1 MIQHFEKIE
10 NLGVFANYKKPHK
23 MDPFQRFNLI
33 YGMNGSGKTTL
44 SRFFADL
51 NEGKAAGFPDLM
63 YKIRT
68 EDGDFVQGKPYTRKI
83 RVFNAEY
90 VEDNIGEIEGR
101 LNPIFVLG
109 AENKSLADTVKVD
122 EKKLEALET
131 KFSEKETEFSKKE
144 KSRGKIF
151 TDVAKEISKAAKGAT
166 IRAYTKKNA
175 ESAYDNTS
183 VLTSLDLKELAAAS
197 SEMNQSA
204 MDKHSEYQ
212 SPSIDFNGKDQSFF
226 TALQGHC
233 DNVRKITL
241 KSATSIAI
249 ERLVTNPDIARWVEQ
264 GLHIHAEN
272 DGKTCEYCQQ
282 EIPETRKKELAAHFN
297 DSDNLLK
304 KEIEDAIAYT
314 ERLGNTIEAVRSLDS
329 KLFYPEL
336 QPEHTK
342 HIEILAKQQST
353 VIAGLQELTKTLQN
367 KLTRRTESYESMAPS
382 FTGDLWNETISKLNN
397 VIQRHN
403 SETNNFETRK
413 ENNFKK
419 IETHFLS
426 IIDQAVKDAD
436 VEIASVNAELMECK
450 NGDPKIEKLG
460 IDALKNSIRDN
471 RAKIANSHQAAT
483 ELSEKLASFL
493 GRGDLKFEPEG
504 DGYRI
509 ARFGRAAKR
518 LSEGEK
524 TAITF
529 LYFVVG
535 LADQDFDLAEGI
547 VVIDDPISSLDSN
560 SVYQAFAYLK
570 NAVKDAKQVFLFT
583 HNFDFLKLLLNWFQN
598 IPKPAQNGKSTYW
611 MLHCAMTGATS
622 REAEIKPLDKVLL
635 QHKNEFAYL
644 IKELAAYKSDGE
656 IATAYPIPNMIR
668 KVLEAF
674 LEQHS
679 TGGNL
684 YKKLENLNTNGFE
697 PSKKTALLKFANNMS
712 HPTFS
717 GIDPALVAETKNN
730 IANLLEL
737 IEHVAPIHYKA
748 TTETIST

>member
-10 NLGVFANYKKPHK
+10 NLGVFANYKKPND
-23 MDPFQRFNLI
+23 MAPFERFNLI

-51 NEGKAAGFPDLM
+51 NEGKAAGFPDLK
-63 YKIRT
+63 YKIKT
-68 EDGDFVQGKPYTRKI
+68 EDGNFVQGNSYTRKI
-83 RVFNAEY
+83 RVFNEEY
-90 VEDNIGEIEGR
+90 VENNIGEIEGK

-109 AENKSLADTVKVD
+109 AENKSLADTVKAD
-122 EKKLEALET
+122 EGTLDALET
-131 KFSEKETEFSKKE
+131 KISEKETELNKKD

-151 TDVAKEISKAAKGAT
+151 SNIATQISKVAT
-166 IRAYTKKNA
+166 RRTYTKRNVKK
-175 ESAYDNTS
+175 AYANTS

-204 MDKHSEYQ
+204 MDKHAEYL
-212 SPSIDFNGKDQSFF
+212 SPSIDLNGKDQLFF
-226 TALQGHC
+226 IALQGHC
-233 DNVRKITL
+233 DIVQNITL
-241 KSATSIAI
+241 RSATSIAI
-249 ERLVTNPDIARWVEQ
+249 ERLTTNPEISGWVEQ

-272 DGKTCEYCQQ
+272 DCKTCEYCQQ
-282 EIPETRKKELAAHFN
+282 EIPETRKEELAAYFN

-304 KEIEDAIAYT
+304 KEIECAIANT
-314 ERLGNTIEAVRSLDS
+314 ERLVDKIERVHGLDN
-329 KLFYPEL
+329 KLFYNEL
-336 QPEHTK
+336 QPEHK
-342 HIEILAKQQST
+342 NQIEILKEQQLK
-353 VIAGLQELTKTLQN
+353 VIAGLQELTQTLEE
-367 KLTRRTESYESMAPS
+367 KLTRRTESYASIATS
-382 FTGDLWNETISKLNN
+382 FTGDLWDKTISKLND

-403 SETNNFETRK
+403 TETDHFEMRK
-413 ENNFKK
+413 NNNFKK
-419 IETHFLS
+419 IETHYLS
-426 IIDQAVKDAD
+426 TIDQNVKDAD
-436 VEIASVNAELMECK
+436 AEISLVKAEIDECN
-450 NGDPKIEKLG
+450 NGDLKTGKLG
-460 IDALKNSIRDN
+460 IEPLKTLIKDN
-471 RAKIANSHQAAT
+471 RTKIANSHQAAT
-483 ELSEKLASFL
+483 ELSKKLASFL
-493 GRGDLKFEPEG
+493 GRDDLKFEPEG

-509 ARFGRAAKR
+509 TRFGRAAKR

-535 LADQDFDLAEGI
+535 LTDQDFDLAEGI

-583 HNFDFLKLLLNWFQN
+583 HNFDFLKLLLNWLQH
-598 IPKPAQNGKSTYW
+598 IPKLSQNGKSTYW

-644 IKELAAYKSDGE
+644 IRELAAFKSDGE
-656 IATAYPIPNMIR
+656 VSTAYPIPNMIR
-668 KVLEAF
+668 KVLETF

-679 TGGNL
+679 KGHSL
-684 YKKLENLNTNGFE
+684 YAKLENLTTNGFE
-697 PSKKTALLKFANNMS
+697 PSKKTALLKFAQDMS

-730 IANLLEL
+730 IVHLLEL

-748 TTETIST
+748 TTETFSA